1 MQIKGKE
8 IKNMLL
14 SWNWLKD
21 FIDLKCNDV
30 KEFCEAMT
38 MSGSKVENFEEL
50 GQEIQNVVV
59 GKIIEIKKHP
69 DAEKLVICLV
79 DIGAER
85 PLQIV
90 TGAINVFESAMV
102 PVACH
107 NARLPGGVKI
117 KKTRL
122 RGIQSEGMLCSLK
135 ELGLQLCDFPYAQE
149 DGILIL
155 KENVQLG
162 QDILTALRLK
172 DIVIDFEITSNR
184 PDCLSILGLARE
196 AAATYNIALKEPMF
210 NVEQFKNNKEKLEI
224 KEVCK
229 GLCQRYMLH
238 KISDVGV
245 SYSPLWLR
253 TRLKAVG
260 VRPVNNIVDITNYVM
275 MELGQ
280 PMHAF
285 DADKVEGAICVRRAR
300 RGEELLTL
308 DGVLRKLDDSMLV
321 IADEKKVLAIA
332 GVMGGQTSE
341 ITEETRNVIFESAVF
356 DGTSVRQTAKKL
368 GLRSESSARFEKGLL
383 TYNCP
388 NAIARACELVE
399 KLGIADPMGATVD
412 IINLQVEQNEIELDC
427 NRINSL
433 LGTVLTKEEITGYLR
448 QLGFEILEDTVK
460 APIFRTDIECVA
472 DLAEEVA
479 RLFGYNNIPDVPL
492 PGGDIA
498 TPNAFKSFENKLACL
513 AVANGFYETVTYSMI
528 SSKHFEK
535 LLLVETDPLRDCVE
549 IKNPLGE
556 DKSIMRTTTIPSM
569 LETLNKNMSQK
580 NELVCLFDMG
590 CAYKK
595 KNFEDEN
602 GKRAVDERPM
612 FTLGAYDIESKNI
625 DFFVFKGTIENIL
638 DKIGIR
644 GYTFEAISDL
654 SFMHPGRTAKIQ
666 VGKIELGFAG
676 QLHPTV
682 AKNYELRRDVL
693 IAELDIRTMFELAQ
707 TKKVYRPLP
716 KYPAVFRDLA
726 LVCDKNTSVAFIES
740 IIKQELKNNLEG
752 LELFD
757 IYEGAQVPL
766 GKKSVAFNLKLRS
779 AEKTLDDE
787 YIDQLIIAVLK
798 NLESYDIILR

>member
-1 MQIKGKE
+1 M
-8 IKNMLL
+8 
-14 SWNWLKD
+14 
-21 FIDLKCNDV
+21 
-30 KEFCEAMT
+30 
-38 MSGSKVENFEEL
+38 
-50 GQEIQNVVV
+50 

-69 DAEKLVICLV
+69 DAEKLVICTV
-79 DIGAER
+79 DIGVEK

-90 TGAINVFESAMV
+90 TGATNVFESAMV

-122 RGIQSEGMLCSLK
+122 RGVQSEGMLCSLK
-135 ELGLQLCDFPYAQE
+135 ELGLQLCDFPYTQE

-155 KENVQLG
+155 KEDVQVG
-162 QDILTALRLK
+162 QDILTALKLK
-172 DIVIDFEITSNR
+172 DVVVDFEITSNR

-196 AAATYNIALKEPMF
+196 AAATYNITFKELMF
-210 NVEQFKNNKEKLEI
+210 NVKQFENNKEKLEV
-224 KEVCK
+224 KEVCE
-229 GLCQRYMLH
+229 GLCKRYMLH
-238 KISDVGV
+238 KISDVQV

-260 VRPVNNIVDITNYVM
+260 IRPVNNIVDITNYVM
-275 MELGQ
+275 IELGQ

-285 DADKVEGAICVRRAR
+285 DADKVEGAICVRNAHV
-300 RGEELLTL
+300 GEELVTL
-308 DGVLRKLDDSMLV
+308 DGVLRELDDSMLV

-332 GVMGGQTSE
+332 GVMGGLESE
-341 ITEETRNVIFESAVF
+341 ITAETKNVIFESAVF

-388 NAIARACELVE
+388 NAIARACELIK
-399 KLGIADPMGATVD
+399 KLDIADPVGATID
-412 IINLQVEQNEIELDC
+412 IVNVREKPNEIKLDC
-427 NRINSL
+427 NEINNL

-448 QLGFEILEDTVK
+448 RLGFEVLEDTVK

-479 RLFGYNNIPDVPL
+479 RLFGYNNIPSVPL

-498 TPNAFKSFENKLACL
+498 KPNDFENFKNELASL
-513 AVANGFYETVTYSMI
+513 AVAHGFYETVTYSMV
-528 SSKHFEK
+528 SPKHFEK
-535 LLLVETDPLRDCVE
+535 LLLEEADPLRNCVE

-569 LETLNKNMSQK
+569 LETLNKNISQK

-602 GKRAVDERPM
+602 GKRVVDERPM
-612 FTLGAYDIESKNI
+612 FTLGAYDIEGKNI
-625 DFFVFKGTIENIL
+625 DFFVFKGAIENIL
-638 DKIGIR
+638 DKIGIK
-644 GYTFEAISDL
+644 GYTFEAISNL
-654 SFMHPGRTAKIQ
+654 SFMHPGRTAKI
-666 VGKIELGFAG
+666 KIGELELGFIG

-682 AKNYELRRDVL
+682 AKNYELCRDVL
-693 IAELDIRTMFELAQ
+693 VAELDIKTMFELAE
-707 TKKVYRPLP
+707 TKKVYKPLP
-716 KYPAVFRDLA
+716 KYPAVLRDLA
-726 LVCDKNTSVAFIES
+726 LVCDKNTPVAFIES
-740 IIKQELKNNLEG
+740 IIKQELKNNLEE

-757 IYEGAQVPL
+757 IYEGVQVPL

-779 AEKTLDDE
+779 SEKTLDDE
-787 YIDQLIIAVLK
+787 YIDKLIIAVLK

>member
-1 MQIKGKE
+1 
-8 IKNMLL
+8 MLL
-14 SWNWLKD
+14 SWDWLKD
-21 FIDLKCNDV
+21 FVDIKCNNDV

-38 MSGSKVENFEEL
+38 MSGSKVESFEVL

-69 DAEKLVICLV
+69 DAEKLVICTV
-79 DIGAER
+79 DIGAEE

-90 TGAINVFESAMV
+90 TGATNVFESAMV

-122 RGIQSEGMLCSLK
+122 RGVQSEGMLCSLK

-155 KENVQLG
+155 KEDVHVG
-162 QDILTALRLK
+162 EDILTALKLK

-196 AAATYNIALKEPMF
+196 AATTYNIALEEPMF
-210 NVEQFKNNKEKLEI
+210 NVQQFEDNKEKLEV
-224 KEVCK
+224 KEVCEDVCK
-229 GLCQRYMLH
+229 RYMLH
-238 KISDVGV
+238 KISNVQV

-253 TRLKAVG
+253 ARLKAVG
-260 VRPVNNIVDITNYVM
+260 IRPVNNIVDITNYVM

-285 DADKVEGAICVRRAR
+285 DADKIEGAICVRKAHL
-300 RGEELLTL
+300 GEELLTL
-308 DGVLRKLDDSMLV
+308 DGVLRELDDSMLV

-332 GVMGGQTSE
+332 GVMGGLESE
-341 ITEETRNVIFESAVF
+341 ITAETKNVIFESAVF

-383 TYNCP
+383 IYNCP
-388 NAIARACELVE
+388 NAVARVCEFIE
-399 KLGIADPMGATVD
+399 KLDIANPIGATID
-412 IINLQVEQNEIELDC
+412 IVNVREKPNEIKLDC
-427 NRINSL
+427 DEINNL
-433 LGTVLTKEEITGYLR
+433 LGTTLTKEEIANYLKR
-448 QLGFEILEDTVK
+448 LGFEMLEDTVR
-460 APIFRTDIECVA
+460 APIFRTDIECAA

-479 RLFGYNNIPDVPL
+479 RLFGYNNIPNVPL

-498 TPNAFKSFENKLACL
+498 KPNDFENFKNELASL
-513 AVANGFYETVTYSMI
+513 AVAHGFYEAVTYSMV
-528 SSKHFEK
+528 SPKHFEK
-535 LLLVETDPLRDCVE
+535 LLLKEADSLRNCVE

-569 LETLNKNMSQK
+569 LETLNKNISQK
-580 NELVCLFDMG
+580 NERVCLFDMG
-590 CAYKK
+590 CEYKK
-595 KNFEDEN
+595 KELEDEN
-602 GKRAVDERPM
+602 GKRVVDERPM
-612 FTLGAYDIESKNI
+612 FTLGAYDIEGRNI
-625 DFFVFKGTIENIL
+625 DFFVFKGAIENIL
-638 DKIGIR
+638 EKIGIK

-654 SFMHPGRTAKIQ
+654 NFMHPGRTAKI
-666 VGKIELGFAG
+666 KIGELELGFIG

-682 AKNYELRRDVL
+682 AKNYELCRDVL
-693 IAELDIRTMFELAQ
+693 VAELDIKTMFGLAE
-707 TKKVYRPLP
+707 TKKVYKPLP
-716 KYPAVFRDLA
+716 KYPAVLRDLA
-726 LVCDKNTSVAFIES
+726 LVCDKNTPVAFIES
-740 IIKQELKNNLEG
+740 IIKKELKNNLEE

-757 IYEGAQVPL
+757 IYEGVQVPL

-779 AEKTLDDE
+779 TEKTLDDE
-787 YIDQLIIAVLK
+787 YIDKLIIAVLK